1 MPRTAKGPDGPKNVT
16 VSVRVSPK
24 VRFGLE
30 MMSRLHHRTVP
41 EIVSD
46 AIDQVFSSEIEGL
59 YDDSGPPEVGGK
71 RPLLNVLW
79 AERPSDRLPNIA
91 LECPYLLSSPEKKV
105 WNQVLVD
112 PRFWTTSKARTS
124 SNLRRDELAAQW
136 KELGGETAVPFHFPG
151 QRRSAQTR

>member
-46 AIDQVFSSEIEGL
+46 AIDQVFGSEIEGL
-59 YDDSGPPEVGGK
+59 YDDKGAPEAGGK
-71 RPLLNVLW
+71 RPLLNLLW
-79 AERPSDRLPNIA
+79 AERPSDRLANIA
-91 LECPYLLSSPEKKV
+91 FECPQLLSSPEKKV
-105 WNQVLVD
+105 WSQVLDD
-112 PRFWTTSKARTS
+112 PRFWTTAKARTPR
-124 SNLRRDELAAQW
+124 NLLRDELAARW
-136 KELGGETAVPFHFPG
+136 EELEGEAAVPYHFPG
-151 QRRSAQTR
+151 QRRSAQRR

>member
-46 AIDQVFSSEIEGL
+46 AIDQVFGSEIEGL
-59 YDDSGPPEVGGK
+59 YDDKGAPEAGGK
-71 RPLLNVLW
+71 RPLLNLLW
-79 AERPSDRLPNIA
+79 AERPSDRLANIA
-91 LECPYLLSSPEKKV
+91 FECPQLLSSPEKKV
-105 WNQVLVD
+105 WNQVLAD
-112 PRFWTTSKARTS
+112 PRFWTTAKAHTPR
-124 SNLRRDELAAQW
+124 NLRRDELAAHW
-136 KELGGETAVPFHFPG
+136 EELGGEAAVPYHFPG
-151 QRRSAQTR
+151 QRRSAQRR

>member
-1 MPRTAKGPDGPKNVT
+1 MPRIATGPDGPKNVT

-46 AIDQVFSSEIEGL
+46 AINQVFSSELEGL
-59 YDDSGPPEVGGK
+59 YDDNGPPEAGGQ
-71 RPLLNVLW
+71 RPLMNVLW
-79 AERPSDRLPNIA
+79 AERPSDRLANIA

-105 WNQVLVD
+105 WSQVIAD
-112 PRFWTTSKARTS
+112 PRFWTTAKARAPR
-124 SNLRRDELAAQW
+124 NLLRNELAAHW
-136 KELGGETAVPFHFPG
+136 EELGGEEAIPFYFPG
-151 QRRSAQTR
+151 QRHSAHTR